1 MKFER
6 SELGALFSKL
16 RTAVPEVRAVGTND
30 AGILLSG
37 SNAYATNLELSV
49 RAGLSKPVEQDVVV
63 PPRGVDFIS
72 GTVAPE
78 ISIESEKG
86 ILTVKSG
93 TARARLN
100 TTPAENY
107 PELSGPGNDARRCV
121 VGASDLSW
129 AISKV
134 IYAVAKDEKHPAH
147 RGLCFSRKGE
157 DVLEICALVVIGWQ
171 LQESTAQLMA
181 IFALRSPPQLQK
193 QLIRYPWMVT
203 WRLFAIAKRLFSVT
217 TTLR

>member
-16 RTAVPEVRAVGTND
+16 RTAVPEVRAVGTDD

-78 ISIESEKG
+78 ISIEADK
-86 ILTVKSG
+86 
-93 TARARLN
+93 
-100 TTPAENY
+100 
-107 PELSGPGNDARRCV
+107 
-121 VGASDLSW
+121 
-129 AISKV
+129 
-134 IYAVAKDEKHPAH
+134 
-147 RGLCFSRKGE
+147 
-157 DVLEICALVVIGWQ
+157 
-171 LQESTAQLMA
+171 ESL
-181 IFALRSPPQLQK
+181 P
-193 QLIRYPWMVT
+193 
-203 WRLFAIAKRLFSVT
+203 
-217 TTLR
+217 

>member
-16 RTAVPEVRAVGTND
+16 RTAVPEVRAVGTDD

-78 ISIESEKG
+78 ISIEADIGKARMCW
-86 ILTVKSG
+86 KSVRWMDTG
-93 TARARLN
+93 WRL
-100 TTPAENY
+100 
-107 PELSGPGNDARRCV
+107 PES
-121 VGASDLSW
+121 
-129 AISKV
+129 I
-134 IYAVAKDEKHPAH
+134 
-147 RGLCFSRKGE
+147 
-157 DVLEICALVVIGWQ
+157 
-171 LQESTAQLMA
+171 AQLMV
-181 IFALRSPPQLQK
+181 IFALRFLRPRQR
-193 QLIRYPWMVT
+193 QLIRFLWMVAWKLCVT
-203 WRLFAIAKRLFSVT
+203 GKRLFSVT
-217 TTLR
+217 AISR

>member
-16 RTAVPEVRAVGTND
+16 RTAVPEVRAVGTDD

-78 ISIESEKG
+78 ISIEADKG

-107 PELSGPGNDARRCV
+107 PKFSGPVCRRKGKERSGNGPGARR
-121 VGASDLSW
+121 
-129 AISKV
+129 
-134 IYAVAKDEKHPAH
+134 H
-147 RGLCFSRKGE
+147 RQS
-157 DVLEICALVVIGWQ
+157 IN
-171 LQESTAQLMA
+171 AQHDRA
-181 IFALRSPPQLQK
+181 NE
-193 QLIRYPWMVT
+193 
-203 WRLFAIAKRLFSVT
+203 
-217 TTLR
+217 

>member
-6 SELGALFSKL
+6 SELGTLFSKL

-78 ISIESEKG
+78 ISIVRTVTRRTLMPAYRAVFSLSPTTEISYPCLEK
-86 ILTVKSG
+86 
-93 TARARLN
+93 
-100 TTPAENY
+100 
-107 PELSGPGNDARRCV
+107 RR
-121 VGASDLSW
+121 
-129 AISKV
+129 
-134 IYAVAKDEKHPAH
+134 
-147 RGLCFSRKGE
+147 
-157 DVLEICALVVIGWQ
+157 
-171 LQESTAQLMA
+171 
-181 IFALRSPPQLQK
+181 
-193 QLIRYPWMVT
+193 
-203 WRLFAIAKRLFSVT
+203 
-217 TTLR
+217 

>member
-1 MKFER
+1 M
-6 SELGALFSKL
+6 SEANFGALFSKL
-16 RTAVPEVRAVGTND
+16 RTAVPEVRAVGTDD

-78 ISIESEKG
+78 ISIEADKG

-107 PELSGPGNDARRCV
+107 PEFSGPGNDAKRCI
-121 VGASDLSW
+121 VGANDLSW

-134 IYAVAKDEKHPAH
+134 LYAVSKDEKTPCAPWPVLLSER
-147 RGLCFSRKGE
+147 RGCAGNLC
-157 DVLEICALVVIGWQ
+157 AGWIPDGDCQNQ
-171 LQESTAQLMA
+171 LHS
-181 IFALRSPPQLQK
+181 
-193 QLIRYPWMVT
+193 
-203 WRLFAIAKRLFSVT
+203 
-217 TTLR
+217 